1 MGNLGKLWFE
11 LGLKDKTDKDIAE
24 IRKGIEKR
32 LKDLNVDV
40 GLDRNALRN
49 SIENALRGQQ
59 FKIDVVVDK
68 ANTTKLIQDAIAKAG
83 INTNVSASD
92 VRAKRIEE
100 INKRIQNSYDE
111 SREKIKKLQEQV
123 RKLRGEYS
131 NTSSS
136 ASKYAG
142 SLGGIT
148 KNMRTQ
154 FNLAVQLRNQLA
166 NIYSVYAAE
175 RFLTQI
181 IEIGGEFQKQR
192 VTLQTMFQDATKA
205 DVLFGQIKEL
215 AVVSPFEFKELAG
228 YTKQLAAFNILY
240 EEMYDTTKRLADIS
254 AGVGVDMGRIILA
267 YGQVRSAEFLK
278 GTELRQF
285 TEAGIPL
292 LEQLSK
298 KFEEL
303 GETGIT
309 VGDVFDKISR
319 REVSFQMVKDVL
331 WDLTNEGGQ
340 FYNMQGAL
348 ADTLAGK
355 LSNLRDAYDVML
367 ADIAQS
373 NNSTLSKGLDLIT
386 DTMINWEELS
396 DIILTVVAT
405 YGSYKAA
412 IMTLTVAQKV
422 YNSSLG
428 VSGLINF
435 LRSTQMLTRATQAQ
449 IVVQKVLN
457 TVMKANPIILVA
469 SAIAGLIGSYTLFSN
484 KAKETQEIITD
495 LNESLGKLQSNF
507 EENKG
512 MEKLID
518 EYELLSNKQNKTS
531 EESKRLETV
540 TSSLKSHFKGAAMEV
555 NAYSGSL
562 QLSVQKMRELNA
574 EQKRNY
580 EISARQGLREAEERA
595 QELRDKIKYINMVI
609 SNGSGRFHVGEAT
622 NMEDLLYFGYV
633 TDKDLAEMADNVIKY
648 EDELKRLEESSK
660 NTKEFLDN
668 LGKSDK
674 NINGL
679 KEGLKGWRKSVADFV
694 SGNNSLKHLV
704 PKEDDDYAAW
714 LKKLKDELSDAKDE
728 LARKEGTKGLF
739 SEDDIKADK
748 RRIQELQSVVDKFNI
763 SVSGKGKEKGKD
775 PIAEK
780 FQEQVRMIK
789 EAMDTY
795 NKYVSLLGKEG
806 ATKAVNED
814 TRFAGLN
821 FNPDKFKE
829 SLKNVQSELQ
839 KVMGDNKDRI
849 KVNKEIEKMYTD
861 IDLDSIKRSSSE
873 AMEVIRRQVEE
884 STRKWNL
891 YKQIFDITGDKQASL
906 KVAFGMDAS
915 SMNGITTQVD
925 YLKNVLLE
933 KTGKTYEEL
942 SDLSENKLKEML
954 GDTSGIAKEIVD
966 KIREATRSGS
976 EAVIQDALTMVQKYA
991 DANEKIKALENK
1003 REDMLS
1009 NLRNTDYYK
1018 SLSEEGQKTLDAG
1031 VIKEYAQ
1038 QIQSLRE
1045 ESIKLS
1051 PIWQKLFGDT
1061 AALGYS
1067 NMRKVVSEAKKM
1079 VDTVEEI
1086 KNPKTGESQY
1096 VLSYKDEND
1105 DIKKTTVSLE
1115 TYLRLVK
1122 QVSQEERKLNEQN
1135 PFQGIKDS
1143 LDEYNKALKEGNEEE
1158 KEAALSSLGQYAN
1171 DAAQM
1176 IKEVTYAWSGMFD
1189 SLGNEGVS
1197 DALSFAGDMLG
1208 ELGSLAEGL
1217 TSGNPIQMAASAL
1230 SFIPNIVGK
1239 IAQFHDRKLDRAIKR
1254 SQLEVQKL
1262 QNAYTN
1268 LQKEIERQLGNP
1280 SEKQT
1285 DEMVRNLQRQRE
1297 ELEKQMRA
1305 EEDKK
1310 KTDKSKIEDY
1320 KQQIAELDDQMRY
1333 FYEDLAKDLYDID
1346 LKDWAGSIADSLVN
1360 AFASGEDAAEA
1371 FDNTV
1376 ADIMKNVL
1384 KNILQTQYIETAMSS
1399 LREYLFG
1406 KDGKGGILGDGTMSG
1421 SDMSGLVTELSGLRD
1436 IIGQSQKVW
1445 EYLNEAAEK
1454 AGITLTDTTG
1464 ESNKKGLS
1472 ASIQGVTEDTAN
1484 LLGSYLNAIRHDV
1497 SVKRDLLENI
1507 AGTLLPTMS
1516 VTAQAQLQQ
1525 LNAIAANTK
1534 ANADAAIEIQKSS
1547 TVIQN
1552 ALSSVIV
1559 QGKGGK
1565 AVRIQ

>member
-1 MGNLGKLWFE
+1 MGSLGKMWFE
-11 LGLKDKTDKDIAE
+11 LGLKDLTDKDIKAV
-24 IRKGIEKR
+24 EKR
-32 LKDLNVDV
+32 LKDLNVQV
-40 GLDRNALRN
+40 GLNSQSLKS

-136 ASKYAG
+136 ANKYAG

-192 VTLQTMFQDATKA
+192 VALQTMFKDATKA

-228 YTKQLAAFNILY
+228 YTKQLAAFNIPY

-292 LEQLSK
+292 LEQLRK

-309 VGDVFDKISR
+309 VGDVFDKISK

-373 NNSTLSKGLDLIT
+373 NDSLLEGGLDLIT
-386 DTMINWEELS
+386 DLMSNWEEYS
-396 DIILTVVAT
+396 KIILVTVGTLGTYRAALLLAT
-405 YGSYKAA
+405 AA
-412 IMTLTVAQKV
+412 QNLFGK
-422 YNSSLG
+422 SL
-428 VSGLINF
+428 VITKLMNF
-435 LRSTQMLTRATQAQ
+435 LKATQMLTRATQAQ
-449 IVVQKVLN
+449 IIASKGLSVVLN
-457 TVMKANPIILVA
+457 GIKANPIVAIA
-469 SAIAGLIGSYTLFSN
+469 SAVAAAVGTILMLQDR
-484 KAKETQEIITD
+484 AKSTDETITD
-495 LNESLGKLQSNF
+495 LNESFGKLQT
-507 EENKG
+507 G
-512 MEKLID
+512 MQEVANNDKLID
-518 EYELLSNKQNKTS
+518 EYEKLSQKQGRS
-531 EESKRLETV
+531 AEETKRLEYLTKRLSE
-540 TSSLKSHFKGAAMEV
+540 TFKGAEA
-555 NAYSGSL
+555 
-562 QLSVQKMRELNA
+562 SVDDYGMAISMSVDKMRELSR
-574 EQKRNY
+574 EQKKALNDTMQLSLEKTESALKEVQA
-580 EISARQGLREAEERA
+580 EIEKNQKALSKTENNSALRDDLQAKYVQKYKDRIRELRLEEIDLQAAISQTKKRITDFNKGTSDSEKKLSGWRKAVSEFIAGNAKLKNIKPKEAEE
-595 QELRDKIKYINMVI
+595 Y
-609 SNGSGRFHVGEAT
+609 
-622 NMEDLLYFGYV
+622 
-633 TDKDLAEMADNVIKY
+633 ADW
-648 EDELKRLEESSK
+648 LKRF
-660 NTKEFLDN
+660 KE
-668 LGKSDK
+668 
-674 NINGL
+674 
-679 KEGLKGWRKSVADFV
+679 
-694 SGNNSLKHLV
+694 
-704 PKEDDDYAAW
+704 
-714 LKKLKDELSDAKDE
+714 ELSDAKDE
-728 LARKEGTKGLF
+728 LSRKENTKGLF
-739 SEDDIKADK
+739 SKKDIDAARNRVK
-748 RRIQELQSVVDKFNI
+748 ELQSVVDKFNI
-763 SVSGKGKEKGKD
+763 SLSGKEKGKD

-806 ATKAVNED
+806 AMKAVNED
-814 TRFAGLN
+814 ARFAGLN

-829 SLKNVQSELQ
+829 SLKNIQSELQ

-849 KVNKEIEKMYTD
+849 KVNDEINKMYTD
-861 IDLDSIKRSSSE
+861 IDLDNIKRSSSE
-873 AMEVIRRQVEE
+873 AMEVIRKQVEE
-884 STRKWNL
+884 STKQWNL

-906 KVAFGMDAS
+906 KVAFGMDAF
-915 SMNGITTQVD
+915 SMDGIATQVD

-942 SDLSENKLKEML
+942 RDLSENKLKEML

-966 KIREATRSGS
+966 KIKEATKSSS
-976 EAVIQDALTMVQKYA
+976 EAVIQDALSMVQKYA
-991 DANEKIKALENK
+991 DANEKIKVIENK

-1009 NLRNTDYYK
+1009 NLRDTDYYK
-1018 SLSEEGQKTLDAG
+1018 SLSEEEQKTLDAG

-1079 VDTVEEI
+1079 MDTVEEI

-1158 KEAALSSLGQYAN
+1158 KKEALSSLGQYAN

-1176 IKEVTYAWSGMFD
+1176 IKEVTDAWSGMFD

-1208 ELGSLAEGL
+1208 ELGGLAQGL

-1268 LQKEIERQLGNP
+1268 LQKEIERQLGEV

-1285 DEMVRNLQRQRE
+1285 DEMVRSLQRQRE
-1297 ELEKQMRA
+1297 EIERQMLA

-1310 KTDKSKIEDY
+1310 KTDQSKIEDY
-1320 KQQIAELDDQMRY
+1320 KQQIAELDDQLRY

-1346 LKDWAGSIADSLVN
+1346 LKDWASSIADSLVD

-1371 FDNTV
+1371 FDKTV

-1406 KDGKGGILGDGTMSG
+1406 KDGKGGILGDGTMSE
-1421 SDMSGLVTELSGLRD
+1421 SDMAGLVTELSGLRD
-1436 IIGQSQKVW
+1436 VIGQSQKVW

-1454 AGITLTDTTG
+1454 AGVTLTDTTG
-1464 ESNKKGLS
+1464 DSDKKGLS

-1497 SVKRDLLENI
+1497 SVKRELLENI
-1507 AGTLLPTMS
+1507 AGNLLPTIS
-1516 VTAQAQLQQ
+1516 ITAQAQLQQ
-1525 LNAIAANTK
+1525 LNAIVSNTK
-1534 ANADAAIEIQKSS
+1534 ISADAAESIRGFLQD
-1547 TVIQN
+1547 TLAGVIT
-1552 ALSSVIV
+1552 
-1559 QGKGGK
+1559 QGKSGK
-1565 AVRIQ
+1565 AIRIQ

>member
-1 MGNLGKLWFE
+1 MGSLGKLWFE
-11 LGLKDKTDKDIAE
+11 LGLKELKDKDIKAV
-24 IRKGIEKR
+24 EKR
-32 LKDLNVDV
+32 LKDLDIQV
-40 GLDRNALRN
+40 GLNGQSLKS

-154 FNLAVQLRNQLA
+154 FNLATQLRNQLA

-192 VTLQTMFQDATKA
+192 VALQTMFKDATKA
-205 DVLFGQIKEL
+205 GVLFGQIKEL

-228 YTKQLAAFNILY
+228 YTKQLAAFNIPY

-292 LEQLSK
+292 LEQLRK

-355 LSNLRDAYDVML
+355 LANLRDAYDVML

-386 DTMINWEELS
+386 DTMSNWEELS

-435 LRSTQMLTRATQAQ
+435 LRLTQMLTRATQGQ

-469 SAIAGLIGSYTLFSN
+469 SAIAGLIGSYTLFSK

-495 LNESLGKLQSNF
+495 LNESLGKLQTNF

-518 EYELLSNKQNKTS
+518 EYELLSNKQNKTT
-531 EESKRLETV
+531 EESKRLETI
-540 TSSLKSHFKGAAMEV
+540 TTSLKSHFKGASMEV

-580 EISARQGLREAEERA
+580 EISAQHSLKEANDRKRELE
-595 QELRDKIKYINMVI
+595 DKIKYLNSQIE
-609 SNGSGRFHVGEAT
+609 SGSGRIHIGEAT
-622 NMEDLLYFGYV
+622 NLEDWFSFGFI
-633 TDKDLAEMADNVIKY
+633 TDKDIADMADNVIKY

-674 NINGL
+674 DINGL
-679 KEGLKGWRKSVADFV
+679 KEELKGWRKSVSDFV

-704 PKEDDDYAAW
+704 PKEDDDYTAW

-763 SVSGKGKEKGKD
+763 SVSGKKKGKD
-775 PIAEK
+775 PIAGK
-780 FQEQVRMIK
+780 FQEQVRLIK

-821 FNPDKFKE
+821 FDPDKFKE

-991 DANEKIKALENK
+991 DANRKIKALENK
-1003 REDMLS
+1003 REDLLS

-1038 QIQSLRE
+1038 QVQSLRE

-1143 LDEYNKALKEGNEEE
+1143 LDEYNKALKGGNEEE
-1158 KEAALSSLGQYAN
+1158 KKEALSSLGQYAN

-1176 IKEVTYAWSGMFD
+1176 IKEVTDAWSGMFD

-1197 DALSFAGDMLG
+1197 DALSFAGDMLD
-1208 ELGSLAEGL
+1208 ELGSLAQGL

-1268 LQKEIERQLGNP
+1268 LQKEIERQLGEV

-1297 ELEKQMRA
+1297 EIERQMLA

-1310 KTDKSKIEDY
+1310 KTDQSKIEDY
-1320 KQQIAELDDQMRY
+1320 KQQIAELDDQLRY

-1346 LKDWAGSIADSLVN
+1346 LKDWAGSIADSLVD

-1371 FDNTV
+1371 FDKTV

-1436 IIGQSQKVW
+1436 VIGQSQKVW

-1464 ESNKKGLS
+1464 DSDKKGLS

-1497 SVKRDLLENI
+1497 SVKRNLLENI
-1507 AGTLLPTMS
+1507 AVNLLPTMS
-1516 VTAQAQLQQ
+1516 ITAQAQLQQ

-1534 ANADAAIEIQKSS
+1534 ASADAAIEIQKSS